1 MEMNNKVDTLFDYT
15 AKLFKSFGG
24 NISCENGFLRLTNS
38 VVLSEDQV
46 PLLKFLF
53 DNKDK
58 FRRFELEIDWDEARA
73 EDILPD
79 KECTEFKIEFNLY
92 SGNEFNFYTNEND
105 LFEKLSQYLIQGKRL
120 PKNYYFIEEDFRS
133 DSNLV
138 LPSLIK
144 LDLICKW
151 IDFLTR
157 VSDIDKQTDDGI
169 ALYYFIKGEDDKYA
183 KPLEIKINSMVELVN
198 IEDISSI
205 EDIESLIS
213 EDENG
218 NLHHRDRQ
226 SFFKLALVDTFK
238 NIVKRDSS
246 NKSEAVLLFGNLDQ
260 IKNSYYEHYDIFIH
274 NFAIGEFQQQVEE
287 KGFDYS
293 EKISSVLNDI
303 QIRLYAIPIVL
314 VSLGALAKV
323 DNIYSYLFIISGVVI
338 TAIFNYWMINDQV
351 LRLDQIKKSSSF
363 TFDKLKNQGH
373 EKLESCETL
382 NNLDEIVGNIER
394 RIDDRNTKIKLYK
407 VFCWVPTAIT
417 VILFIVKEKDVLFG
431 YFSFKL
437 SNPTLDDFLCIVLS
451 TARIIN
457 YIVINYVI

>member
-1 MEMNNKVDTLFDYT
+1 
-15 AKLFKSFGG
+15 
-24 NISCENGFLRLTNS
+24 
-38 VVLSEDQV
+38 
-46 PLLKFLF
+46 
-53 DNKDK
+53 
-58 FRRFELEIDWDEARA
+58 
-73 EDILPD
+73 
-79 KECTEFKIEFNLY
+79 
-92 SGNEFNFYTNEND
+92 
-105 LFEKLSQYLIQGKRL
+105 
-120 PKNYYFIEEDFRS
+120 
-133 DSNLV
+133 
-138 LPSLIK
+138 
-144 LDLICKW
+144 
-151 IDFLTR
+151 
-157 VSDIDKQTDDGI
+157 
-169 ALYYFIKGEDDKYA
+169 

-323 DNIYSYLFIISGVVI
+323 
-338 TAIFNYWMINDQV
+338 
-351 LRLDQIKKSSSF
+351 
-363 TFDKLKNQGH
+363 
-373 EKLESCETL
+373 
-382 NNLDEIVGNIER
+382 
-394 RIDDRNTKIKLYK
+394 
-407 VFCWVPTAIT
+407 
-417 VILFIVKEKDVLFG
+417 
-431 YFSFKL
+431 
-437 SNPTLDDFLCIVLS
+437 
-451 TARIIN
+451 
-457 YIVINYVI
+457 